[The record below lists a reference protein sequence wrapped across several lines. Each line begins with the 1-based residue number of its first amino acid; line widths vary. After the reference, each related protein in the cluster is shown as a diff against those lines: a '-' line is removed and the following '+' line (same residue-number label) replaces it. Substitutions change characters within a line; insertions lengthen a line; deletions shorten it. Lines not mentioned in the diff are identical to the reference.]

1 MGVRF
6 VLRLASPSG
15 PRTRYA
21 TSLLA
26 LALLTAQTPPAAPT
40 DSIRATTV
48 KTIVALP
55 PDTTRRP
62 VLPNPTA
69 VAGLPADAPDPVTRR
84 LVFRISGAILL
95 LSLSTLLLYNVRSR

>member
-6 VLRLASPSG
+6 VLRLASPLG

-21 TSLLA
+21 ASLLA

-40 DSIRATTV
+40 DSLRATTV

-62 VLPNPTA
+62 VLPDPTA
-69 VAGLPADAPDPVTRR
+69 AAGLPADAPDPVTRR